1 VSAVPAE
8 QPPHECW
15 RAPGTEPD
23 ESPLVSAAL
32 ERLQQALDELA
43 EVSLGPLADADVV
56 RLLDAT
62 TGASSRMTRELCRV
76 AAEADRRG

>member
-1 VSAVPAE
+1 V
-8 QPPHECW
+8 
-15 RAPGTEPD
+15 G
-23 ESPLVSAAL
+23 AAL
-32 ERLQQALDELA
+32 ERLRQALDELA